1 MNFDELV
8 KNFSGD
14 TALNVGIDT
23 AIKALRPGAKWDL
36 STDGGKFKFTRFDDP
51 ENRPVPTDEEIHKE
65 YDFQMECAKYYQYSY
80 DRLNNYP
87 NGFDQMDMLWHAIN
101 DGIDLKNSEWFNKI
115 KEVKEK
121 FPKPSEKP
129 PTRD

>member
-1 MNFDELV
+1 
-8 KNFSGD
+8 
-14 TALNVGIDT
+14 
-23 AIKALRPGAKWDL
+23 
-36 STDGGKFKFTRFDDP
+36 
-51 ENRPVPTDEEIHKE
+51 
-65 YDFQMECAKYYQYSY
+65 
-80 DRLNNYP
+80 
-87 NGFDQMDMLWHAIN
+87 MDMLWHAIN